1 MLTKPQY
8 QRISQPIVTLTK
20 LTELRPFAFIRVSHV
35 PKNKINPTN
44 SFVTQIDIC
53 SSCVCEHCK
62 LPPEVLCLREIGCA
76 WSVVPKGLLK
86 IVSDELWKNFNFL
99 VVAWIHRFLRSVNTW
114 DWLRPILKEKG
125 IEVWSA
131 MEGIGSIT
139 HPDKF
144 MAAVVQAEEEPNNKQ
159 RIRAQAMITRGLL
172 HKAIEQSPT
181 QSSDPWSKREDARLL
196 SYIADI
202 ENLPIDY
209 WYFDGNANVVRI
221 RWTKLAESPLFPHR
235 KMKQLYHRYF
245 SLKTQ
250 KENYS
255 KYLTK
260 T

>member
-1 MLTKPQY
+1 
-8 QRISQPIVTLTK
+8 
-20 LTELRPFAFIRVSHV
+20 
-35 PKNKINPTN
+35 
-44 SFVTQIDIC
+44 
-53 SSCVCEHCK
+53 
-62 LPPEVLCLREIGCA
+62 LREIGCA

-86 IVSDELWKNFNFL
+86 IVSDELWKHFNFM
-99 VVAWIHRFLRSVNTW
+99 VVAWIHRFLRSVKTW

-125 IEVWSA
+125 IKVWSA

-144 MAAVVQAEEEPNNKQ
+144 MAAVVQAEEESTNKQ
-159 RIRAQAMITRGLL
+159 RIRVQAMITRGLL

-181 QSSDPWSKREDARLL
+181 QSSDPWSNSEDALLL
-196 SYIADI
+196 SYIDDI
-202 ENLPIDY
+202 ENLPHNY
-209 WYFDGNANVVRI
+209 WYFDGKIVRI
-221 RWTKLAESPLFPHR
+221 RWTKLAGSPLFPHR
-235 KMKQLYHRYF
+235 KMKQICHRYR